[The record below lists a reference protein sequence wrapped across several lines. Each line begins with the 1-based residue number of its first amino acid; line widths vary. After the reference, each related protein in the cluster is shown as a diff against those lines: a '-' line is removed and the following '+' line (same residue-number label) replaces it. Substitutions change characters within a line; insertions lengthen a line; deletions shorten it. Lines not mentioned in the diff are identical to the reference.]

1 MQTYETLKRTT
12 WDCKYHV
19 VFITKCRKKTLY
31 GQIRRELGP
40 VFREL
45 ARQKECD
52 IIEGH
57 LMPDHVHMLVAIPPK
72 YSVAQV
78 VGFLK
83 GKTAICP
90 GVWGETPELCGPA
103 VLGTRLLGFDGG
115 AGRSRGA
122 SLHSGTGKRRSA
134 ARSINADA
142 ALSG

>member
-1 MQTYETLKRTT
+1 MQTYETLKHTA

-45 ARQKECD
+45 AGQKECA

-83 GKTAICP
+83 GKTAIHIAR
-90 GVWGETPELCGPA
+90 VY
-103 VLGTRLLGFDGG
+103 GG
-115 AGRSRGA
+115 R
-122 SLHSGTGKRRSA
+122 RRSFVGQQFW
-134 ARSINADA
+134 ARGYWVATVGRDEGAVRRYIQEQEKEDQRLDQ
-142 ALSG
+142 LSLMPL

>member
-1 MQTYETLKRTT
+1 MQTYETLKHTT

-19 VFITKCRKKTLY
+19 VFITKRRKETLY

-52 IIEGH
+52 IIAGH
-57 LMPDHVHMLVAIPPK
+57 LMPDPVHMLVAIPPK
-72 YSVAQV
+72 YSVAQR

-83 GKTAICP
+83 VEDSHSHCA
-90 GVWGETPELCGPA
+90 GVWGQTPELCGPA

-115 AGRSRGA
+115 AGRNRGA
-122 SLHSGTGKRRSA
+122 SCIQEQEKEDRRL
-134 ARSINADA
+134 DQ
-142 ALSG
+142 LTLMPP